1 MGSPGAGFCPEE
13 NLPKEKAMTG
23 EPPEIIEPSDDIHTW
38 FGLSYANFLVLPR
51 AHLQSMPAEWQHLF
65 VGLLD
70 ILSRSYPNFKEPTYF
85 VSEKD
90 EHNKFVKST
99 VPHYNRGR
107 AFVPPELAIEQIKA
121 LITELL
127 ASVAEPQQ
135 ADLAAAS
142 EELLPAPEEPRRRRW
157 LPWGTDQS

>member
-1 MGSPGAGFCPEE
+1 
-13 NLPKEKAMTG
+13 
-23 EPPEIIEPSDDIHTW
+23 
-38 FGLSYANFLVLPR
+38 
-51 AHLQSMPAEWQHLF
+51 
-65 VGLLD
+65 
-70 ILSRSYPNFKEPTYF
+70 LSRSYPNFKEPTYF

-107 AFVPPELAIEQIKA
+107 TFVPPELDIEQIKA

-127 ASVAEPQQ
+127 ASAATPQQ
-135 ADLAAAS
+135 AGLAATS
-142 EELLPAPEEPRRRRW
+142 EEGLPAQEEPRRRRW